1 MATPSKEFPSL
12 LFTPRPTEGRDAH
25 RTPFAAQRSP
35 SNVPNTGALFRT
47 PSTIREA
54 SGRRS
59 LTPTAGTPKDTP
71 PAPPSDTLF
80 DVRAGQDFGLVAG
93 WRAETPQS
101 ASGAEAVSTTPK
113 PRGKDGGARGYGST
127 PAATQGG
134 AEQPPELMDSWVT
147 VFGFEQVDLP
157 LVLREFQKCGDV
169 VRFDNFAQGTS
180 VNWVHLQ
187 YQTKYGAQRALL
199 KNGEQLSSHIIV
211 GVKPL
216 DQRHRQA
223 LSQQADFLLEP
234 PKSRPGPVMPARAH
248 RIGTAPSAPV
258 PQADHSVWTRVCEV
272 IFGM

>member
-147 VFGFEQVDLP
+147 VFGFEQERADSGLWVCRSIGC
-157 LVLREFQKCGDV
+157 LRSD
-169 VRFDNFAQGTS
+169 
-180 VNWVHLQ
+180 
-187 YQTKYGAQRALL
+187 
-199 KNGEQLSSHIIV
+199 
-211 GVKPL
+211 
-216 DQRHRQA
+216 
-223 LSQQADFLLEP
+223 
-234 PKSRPGPVMPARAH
+234 AR
-248 RIGTAPSAPV
+248 G
-258 PQADHSVWTRVCEV
+258 
-272 IFGM
+272 